1 MTLRLIYMCG
11 YPFSGKSTL
20 ARAIAEATGCSL
32 VEVDAYMVS
41 TESWRDAYVAAYA
54 EMRNHLAKGQS
65 VVLDSVA
72 HTRKNR
78 YRLHRIAA
86 EYRAEPTCVWLD
98 VPVDEA
104 DRRRRTNQLS
114 PTRANV
120 PDEGFNW
127 IVSTFEPPGPHELVT
142 RYGSEVPIDYW
153 IEGTLLPR
161 LNKEVAAP

>member
-1 MTLRLIYMCG
+1 MALRLIYTCG

-20 ARAIAEATGCSL
+20 ARAIAEATGYSL
-32 VEVDAYMVS
+32 VEVDAHTVS
-41 TESWRDAYVAAYA
+41 TESWRDAYVAAYS
-54 EMRNHLAKGQS
+54 EMRNHLATGHS

-86 EYRAEPTCVWLD
+86 TCQAEHTCIWLD

-104 DRRRRTNQLS
+104 DRRRRTNQRK

-127 IVSTFEPPGPHELVT
+127 IVSAFEPPGPDEPVT
-142 RYGSEVPIDYW
+142 PYRPEMNLEHW

-161 LNKEVAAP
+161 LNKEVATP

>member
-1 MTLRLIYMCG
+1 
-11 YPFSGKSTL
+11 
-20 ARAIAEATGCSL
+20 
-32 VEVDAYMVS
+32 MVS

-72 HTRKNR
+72 HSRKNR
-78 YRLHRIAA
+78 YRLRRIAA

-104 DRRRRTNQLS
+104 DRRRRTNQHN

-120 PDEGFNW
+120 PDDGFDW
-127 IVSTFEPPGPHELVT
+127 IVSTFEPPGRDETFT
-142 RYGSEVPIDYW
+142 RYRPEMTLEHW

-161 LNKEVAAP
+161 LNKEVAAL